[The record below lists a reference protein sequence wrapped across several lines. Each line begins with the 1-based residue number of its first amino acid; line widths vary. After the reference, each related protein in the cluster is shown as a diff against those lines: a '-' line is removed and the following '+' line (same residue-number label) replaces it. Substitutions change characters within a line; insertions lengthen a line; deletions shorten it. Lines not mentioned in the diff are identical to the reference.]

1 MSLCA
6 NRLASS
12 TTWVDSAFLGSQ
24 ADESFCWAPFS
35 LPASGPATAPTTIKT
50 PRPPTSPPARPEPP
64 PTVAPSSRHPQKSSH
79 PVPPTTIDG
88 TGKQVNR
95 NPGGTLSRPP
105 DRAGSRRLGA
115 FWLAG
120 REVAFGVA
128 PGAEGEGQGGQGHDR
143 PDDPVDQRDAAG
155 ALDRPAADQ
164 GADRDGRPRQHP
176 G

>member
-1 MSLCA
+1 MSLGA

-24 ADESFCWAPFS
+24 AEESFCWALFS
-35 LPASGPATAPTTIKT
+35 LPASGPAAANTAIQKTRTTHLLQ
-50 PRPPTSPPARPEPP
+50 PP
-64 PTVAPSSRHPQKSSH
+64 PGIPPNRRAQLMTPPKPSH
-79 PVPPTTIDG
+79 PMPSITIDR

-95 NPGGTLSRPP
+95 NVGGTLSRPP
-105 DRAGSRRLGA
+105 DRAGSGRLGA

-128 PGAEGEGQGGQGHDR
+128 QGAEGEGQGDQGHDR